1 MRVKETDAG
10 VTKEI
15 EPSIDKV
22 YVPTGI
28 EVDHEYCLVK
38 GLKVKLEGTVVETS
52 E

>member
-15 EPSIDKV
+15 DPSIDKL

-38 GLKVKLEGTVVETS
+38 ELKVKLEGRVEETS

>member
-15 EPSIDKV
+15 EPSIVKV

-28 EVDHEYCLVK
+28 EVDQEYCLFK
-38 GLKVKLEGTVVETS
+38 GLKVKLEGRFEETS